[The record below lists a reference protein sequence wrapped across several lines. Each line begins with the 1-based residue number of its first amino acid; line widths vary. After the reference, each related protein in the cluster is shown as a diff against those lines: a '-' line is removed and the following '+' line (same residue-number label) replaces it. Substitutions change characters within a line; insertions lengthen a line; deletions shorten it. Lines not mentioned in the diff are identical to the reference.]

1 MTMRTDKPGDTV
13 KISDAILSERP
24 APSVV
29 RAIKTNLAE
38 FNKRKDKLIDH
49 LKGRSPGSEQVD
61 EEKLWHNLTS
71 LAQLHFL
78 RKTSPTTV
86 ERKARLRKLAELLHR
101 ASNLAER
108 ARQDNIGVDLVSAL
122 FDGALPRD
130 PPGQIVR
137 DDNGT
142 LRVVHFSNIGFAEM
156 VATLATYQAVALRT
170 ADDVPAVPPGKTPI
184 LPRSFIIALAE
195 VYRRST
201 GRKPGAGKGPFA
213 RFVVQFR
220 AALDSSQKIA
230 DGNVD
235 NSVIDAIKDALR
247 KERTQKKD
255 RKPR

>member
-1 MTMRTDKPGDTV
+1 MRTDKPGETV

-49 LKGRSPGSEQVD
+49 LKGCSPGSEQLD
-61 EEKLWHNLTS
+61 EEKLWRNLTS
-71 LAQLHFL
+71 LAQLYFL

-86 ERKARLRKLAELLHR
+86 ERKARLRKLAEILHR

-108 ARQDNIGVDLVSAL
+108 VRQDNIGVDLVSAL

-130 PPGQIVR
+130 PPGQIVH
-137 DDNGT
+137 DDGT
-142 LRVVHFSNIGFAEM
+142 LRVVHFSNIGFAKM

-201 GRKPGAGKGPFA
+201 GRKPGAGQGPFA

-220 AALDSSQKIA
+220 AALDFSQKIT

-247 KERTQKKD
+247 KERTRKKD

>member
-1 MTMRTDKPGDTV
+1 MRTDKPGETV

-49 LKGRSPGSEQVD
+49 LKGCSPGSEQLD
-61 EEKLWHNLTS
+61 EEKLWRNLTS
-71 LAQLHFL
+71 LAQY
-78 RKTSPTTV
+78 
-86 ERKARLRKLAELLHR
+86 KARLRKLAEILHR

-108 ARQDNIGVDLVSAL
+108 VRQDNIGVDLVSAL

-130 PPGQIVR
+130 PPGQIVH
-137 DDNGT
+137 DDGT
-142 LRVVHFSNIGFAEM
+142 LRVVHFSNIGFAKM

-220 AALDSSQKIA
+220 AALDFSQKIT

-235 NSVIDAIKDALR
+235 NSAIDAIKDALR

>member
-1 MTMRTDKPGDTV
+1 VRIDKPRDTV

-49 LKGRSPGSEQVD
+49 LKGRLPVSEQVD
-61 EEKLWHNLTS
+61 EEELWRSLTS
-71 LAQLHFL
+71 LAQLYFL
-78 RKTSPTTV
+78 RKTSPPTV
-86 ERKARLRKLAELLHR
+86 ERKARLRKLAETLHR

-108 ARQDNIGVDLVSAL
+108 VRQDNVGVDLVSAL
-122 FDGALPRD
+122 FGGALPRD

-137 DDNGT
+137 DDDGT
-142 LRVVHFSNIGFAEM
+142 LRVDYFPNIGFAEM
-156 VATLATYQAVALRT
+156 VTTLATYKAAALRT

-184 LPRSFIIALAE
+184 LPRSFIIALGD

-220 AALDSSQKIA
+220 AALDSSHKIT

-235 NSVIDAIKDALR
+235 NSVLDAIKDALR

>member
-1 MTMRTDKPGDTV
+1 VRIDKPGDTV

-29 RAIKTNLAE
+29 RATKTNLAE

-49 LKGRSPGSEQVD
+49 LKGRSPVSEQLD
-61 EEKLWHNLTS
+61 EEKLWRSLTS
-71 LAQLHFL
+71 LAQLYFL
-78 RKTSPTTV
+78 WKTSPPTV
-86 ERKARLRKLAELLHR
+86 ERKANLRKLAETLHR

-108 ARQDNIGVDLVSAL
+108 VRQGNVGVDLVSAL

-137 DDNGT
+137 DDDGT
-142 LRVVHFSNIGFAEM
+142 LRVVHFPNIGFAEM
-156 VATLATYQAVALRT
+156 VTNLATYQAAALRA
-170 ADDVPAVPPGKTPI
+170 ADEVPAVSPGKTPI

-220 AALDSSQKIA
+220 AALDSSHKIT

>member
-1 MTMRTDKPGDTV
+1 VRIEKPDDTV
-13 KISDAILSERP
+13 KISDAILNERP

-29 RAIKTNLAE
+29 RAIETNLAE

-49 LKGRSPGSEQVD
+49 LKGRWSVSEQVD
-61 EEKLWHNLTS
+61 EEKLWRRLTY
-71 LAQLHFL
+71 LAQLYFL
-78 RKTSPTTV
+78 RKTSPPTV
-86 ERKARLRKLAELLHR
+86 ERKARLRKLAETLRR

-108 ARQDNIGVDLVSAL
+108 VRQDNVGVDLVSAL

-130 PPGQIVR
+130 PPGQIVQ
-137 DDNGT
+137 DDDGT
-142 LRVVHFSNIGFAEM
+142 LRVVHFPNIDFAKM
-156 VATLATYQAVALRT
+156 VNTLATYQAAALRT

-201 GRKPGAGKGPFA
+201 GRKPGAGNGPFA

-220 AALDSSQKIA
+220 AALDTSYKTT

-235 NSVIDAIKDALR
+235 DSVIDAIKDALR

-255 RKPR
+255 RKHR

>member
-1 MTMRTDKPGDTV
+1 VRIDKPGDTV
-13 KISDAILSERP
+13 KISDTILSERP

-49 LKGRSPGSEQVD
+49 LKGRSPVSEQIDD
-61 EEKLWHNLTS
+61 EEKLWRSLTS
-71 LAQLHFL
+71 LAQLYFL
-78 RKTSPTTV
+78 RKTSPTAV
-86 ERKARLRKLAELLHR
+86 ERKARLRKLAEALQR

-108 ARQDNIGVDLVSAL
+108 VRQDNVGVDLVSAL
-122 FDGALPRD
+122 FDGALQRD

-137 DDNGT
+137 ADDGT
-142 LRVVHFSNIGFAEM
+142 LRVVYFPNIGFAEM
-156 VATLATYQAVALRT
+156 VTTLATFQAAALRT
-170 ADDVPAVPPGKTPI
+170 ADDVPAVPPGKIPI

-220 AALDSSQKIA
+220 AALEPSHKIT
-230 DGNVD
+230 DGYVD
-235 NSVIDAIKDALR
+235 NSVIDAIKDTLR

-255 RKPR
+255 RKLR

>member
-1 MTMRTDKPGDTV
+1 MTVRIDKPGDTV

-24 APSVV
+24 ASSVV
-29 RAIKTNLAE
+29 SAIKTNLAE

-49 LKGRSPGSEQVD
+49 LKGRSPVSGQVD
-61 EEKLWHNLTS
+61 EEKLWRSLTS
-71 LAQLHFL
+71 LAQLYFL
-78 RKTSPTTV
+78 RKTSPPTV
-86 ERKARLRKLAELLHR
+86 ERKANLRKLAETLHR

-108 ARQDNIGVDLVSAL
+108 VRQDNVGVDLVSPL

-137 DDNGT
+137 DDDGT
-142 LRVVHFSNIGFAEM
+142 LRVVHFPNIGFAKM
-156 VATLATYQAVALRT
+156 VTTLASYQAAALRA

-184 LPRSFIIALAE
+184 LPRSFIIALAD

-220 AALDSSQKIA
+220 AALDSSHKIT

-247 KERTQKKD
+247 NS
-255 RKPR
+255 